1 MAKKGWLNGSFWIN
15 CNIILFNYLDQE
27 FIQDEIG
34 FLFNLIIIDSKR
46 KGSRVIE

>member
-1 MAKKGWLNGSFWIN
+1 MEASGLTV
-15 CNIILFNYLDQE
+15 ILFYSIIWTKNL
-27 FIQDEIG
+27 FKMRFG